1 MSAGIHLSS
10 AEVEQLARLAHEAND
25 IASPNDFRSWTRHS
39 VRKLFPH
46 EAVIAGLARRQS
58 GQVRVEALL
67 GAGFPMGFIDAVTR
81 RRGSFVCPT
90 LEAWFRQHRPQ
101 LFDPMHGAVG
111 HAPAQAS
118 SEFQAY
124 QLKNVAAH
132 GVLSPT
138 RDSATYF
145 SFSQVPHTLTQR
157 HGFLLELLAP
167 HLHRAYLAAGAVTT
181 DQFRPVAALVRLSA
195 SERAVLRALYLDES
209 TKTIALTR
217 GRSDNT
223 VKHQI
228 QSLLTKLAARDRAEA
243 VTTAVCLGLL
253 PDRRSG
259 VARRATPNVI
269 QGQKRPA

>member
-1 MSAGIHLSS
+1 MSS

-90 LEAWFRQHRPQ
+90 LEVWFRQHRPQ

-167 HLHRAYLAAGAVTT
+167 HLHRAYLAAGAIH
-181 DQFRPVAALVRLSA
+181 PMPPAAPAARLST
-195 SERAVLRALYLDES
+195 SERAVLRALYLEVPTQS
-209 TKTIALTR
+209 IAEAR
-217 GRSDNT
+217 GTSKNT

-228 QSLLTKLAARDRAEA
+228 QSLLTKLGACDRNEA
-243 VTTAVCLGLL
+243 VTTAIRIGLL
-253 PDRRSG
+253 PDRRSSP
-259 VARRATPNVI
+259 ARQATPSLD
-269 QGQKRPA
+269 QAAKRPA